1 MNLQRLSIALIGV
14 VVWLWAASASAQVT
28 ATSGLHSN
36 IEYGQAGGEKLLLDA
51 NVPPGA
57 TGFPVVIVVH
67 GGGWSSGDKSNEVAP
82 VLAPLTAA
90 NFTWFSIDYRLAPK
104 NHWPACY
111 EDVQTAIRWVKAH
124 AVEYKG
130 DPARIGLI
138 GYSAGGELVCLAAA
152 RAGED
157 TRVQAVVGLAPPTDI
172 PADVARRG
180 GLLTK
185 SLQDLFGH
193 MPAVDPATLQLMQ
206 DMSAISHLH
215 PGLPPFLLIHGTAD
229 QSVTYSQ
236 SVNFQAKL
244 KENKVPCELITVK
257 GAPHKITDWDKFDP
271 GWEEKMVAWLKQVLG
286 GQKTPA
292 DGNSD

>member
-1 MNLQRLSIALIGV
+1 
-14 VVWLWAASASAQVT
+14 
-28 ATSGLHSN
+28 
-36 IEYGQAGGEKLLLDA
+36 
-51 NVPPGA
+51 
-57 TGFPVVIVVH
+57 
-67 GGGWSSGDKSNEVAP
+67 
-82 VLAPLTAA
+82 
-90 NFTWFSIDYRLAPK
+90 
-104 NHWPACY
+104 
-111 EDVQTAIRWVKAH
+111 
-124 AVEYKG
+124 
-130 DPARIGLI
+130 
-138 GYSAGGELVCLAAA
+138 
-152 RAGED
+152 
-157 TRVQAVVGLAPPTDI
+157 
-172 PADVARRG
+172 
-180 GLLTK
+180 
-185 SLQDLFGH
+185 

>member
-124 AVEYKG
+124 AADYKG
-130 DPARIGLI
+130 DPNRIALI
-138 GYSAGGELVCLAAA
+138 GYSAGGQLACLAAV

-157 TRVQAVVGLAPPTDI
+157 TRVQAVVGVAPPTDI
-172 PADVARRG
+172 PADIQRRG
-180 GLLTK
+180 GLLSK
-185 SLQDLFGH
+185 SLLALLGR
-193 MPAVDPATLQLMQ
+193 PAVVDAGTLKIMQ
-206 DMSAISHLH
+206 EMSAIDYIE
-215 PGLPPFLLIHGTAD
+215 PGLPPFLLMHGTED
-229 QSVTYSQ
+229 KSVLYSQ

-244 KENKVPCELITVK
+244 KDNKVPCELVTVQ
-257 GAPHKITDWDKFDP
+257 GAPHRLSDWEKFDASY
-271 GWEEKMVAWLKQVLG
+271 KTRMIAWLEQTLG
-286 GQKTPA
+286 GPSAGGAK
-292 DGNSD
+292 